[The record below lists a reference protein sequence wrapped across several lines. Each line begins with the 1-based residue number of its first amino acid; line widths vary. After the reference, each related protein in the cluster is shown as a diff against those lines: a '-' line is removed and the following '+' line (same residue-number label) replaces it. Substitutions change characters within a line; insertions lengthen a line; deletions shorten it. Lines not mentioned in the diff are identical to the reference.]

1 MAIPTNAWATSTDGA
16 ALLAT
21 IREDLSD
28 IITNIDPVDTPLFS
42 MIGSESV
49 QSTKHEW
56 LTDTLASVSAAGR
69 IEGED
74 FSAAALTDAV
84 RIENYTHIL
93 RKDFQVTGTT
103 EAVNNAGMGSQFAYQ
118 AEKAMRELARNTEA
132 ALIQSTATDADGVTG
147 GTQALGDS
155 DSARTMKG
163 LSAFVP
169 TSSPDHS
176 DAAGG
181 ALSEAEFTAL
191 LESLW
196 TAGAMPNTVLC
207 SATAKKYISGFS
219 GNTNILRHNTP
230 DVHKVTQNVLAYES
244 DFGTVDVVLE
254 RYPVSGESYVFD
266 RNMLSKGYLRPTRMT
281 RLAPNGD
288 SERGM
293 VLHELTLI
301 VKHPSATGKWTGIS

>member
-28 IITNIDPVDTPLFS
+28 IITNIDPVDTPFMS
-42 MIGSESV
+42 MIGSEAIA
-49 QSTKHEW
+49 STKHEW
-56 LTDTLASVSAAGR
+56 LTDTLASVSITGR

-84 RIENYTHIL
+84 RLENYTHIL

-103 EAVNNAGMGSQFAYQ
+103 EAVNHAGMGSQFAYQ

-132 ALIQSTATDADGVTG
+132 ALIQSTATDADGVTA
-147 GTQALGDS
+147 GTQALGDA

-163 LSAFVP
+163 LSTFVP

-176 DAAGG
+176 DAVTT
-181 ALSEAEFTAL
+181 SITEAQFTAL
-191 LESLW
+191 LQKLW
-196 TAGAMPNTVLC
+196 DAGAMPNTVLAS
-207 SATAKKYISGFS
+207 SAAKIDISGYS

-230 DVHKVTQNVLAYES
+230 DVHKVTQNVLQYES

-266 RNMLSKGYLRPTRMT
+266 RNLISKGFLRPTRMT

-301 VKHPSATGKWTGIS
+301 VKHPSATGKWTGIA